1 MCIDK
6 PNKTKHAKSPKASK
20 TPKAPQPDQI
30 NKPKKEKQINEL
42 LNTPQTMPS
51 NYKIIKA
58 PPHDT
63 STATATTK
71 RIVESITVCF

>member
-6 PNKTKHAKSPKASK
+6 PDKFEHVKSPKA
-20 TPKAPQPDQI
+20 PKPNHI

-42 LNTPQTMPS
+42 LNAPQKKPTK
-51 NYKIIKA
+51 YKITKA
-58 PPHDT
+58 PPRDT
-63 STATATTK
+63 STTTTATATTTK

>member
-6 PNKTKHAKSPKASK
+6 TDKTKNIKPPKAS
-20 TPKAPQPDQI
+20 QPDQI

-42 LNTPQTMPS
+42 LNAPQKKPTT
-51 NYKIIKA
+51 YKIIKS
-58 PPHDT
+58 PPHET
-63 STATATTK
+63 STTTAPATTTK